1 MTKKVKFQ
9 EYLECRRI
17 FGNYTKEM
25 EVFSFL
31 TTLQDEFPPVK
42 Y

>member
-9 EYLECRRI
+9 EYLECQGI

-25 EVFSFL
+25 EVTEL
-31 TTLQDEFPPVK
+31 TQTIDDL
-42 Y
+42 